1 MRRLNFKEPNSQ
13 PCALYSLHSS
23 LFLQRFRGGR
33 CSAQIKTST
42 VKINLPYPCLLFC
55 LDQTIVKVIFDALL
69 RLPTASFSSKHYATA
84 RIKATFIETKLH
96 KMSFGFRVYR
106 PTASTSESKHRV
118 KYTALLSSLVVLP
131 GHPFENFFF
140 YA

>member
-1 MRRLNFKEPNSQ
+1 MRSVFFALVALLAEISWWALLGADKNVNSENK
-13 PCALYSLHSS
+13 LTVSLAS
-23 LFLQRFRGGR
+23 
-33 CSAQIKTST
+33 C
-42 VKINLPYPCLLFC
+42 FC